1 MGGRG
6 GSGGRGGGSG
16 RKSPEFSYKI
26 GNRTM
31 KVEKTASGVTLV
43 NGTPSKVG
51 YDAHVKVAK
60 KNGTYERKSGGTF
73 RAERKKDREK
83 RSNVD
88 YEHGLGT
95 GLGNADNRRAARM
108 SRLQSRVSK
117 RK

>member
-6 GSGGRGGGSG
+6 GSGARGGGSG
-16 RKSPEFSYKI
+16 GKSPEFSYKI

-31 KVEKTASGVTLV
+31 KVEKTAAGVTLV

-73 RAERKKDREK
+73 RTERAKQREERK
-83 RSNVD
+83 NVD
-88 YEHGLGT
+88 YEQGLGT
-95 GLGNADNRRAARM
+95 GFGNADSRRAARQ